1 MRVFVIHGMG
11 RTPVSMWLLA
21 RRLKAVGYEPS
32 LFGYAVTLTDLEAIK
47 RRFVERVHKVLA
59 ADVEV
64 SDVKASGT
72 AGDDRPERSTAVR
85 YAVIGHSLGNLVARL
100 ASPELPAGFCR
111 FAMLAPPNRSPV
123 VAHSLKDNPLFKAF
137 TRDAGRRLVDE
148 CYFAT
153 LPVPQVPSLII
164 AGTGGPRTSWLPFAG
179 RPNDAILRVEETRLK
194 GVPMIEVPGVH
205 TFLMNRADVFA
216 AICEF
221 FTASPQDGFC

>member
-21 RRLKAVGYEPS
+21 RRLKTAGYRPS
-32 LFGYAVTLTDLEAIK
+32 LFGYAVTLADLEAIK
-47 RRFVERVHKVLA
+47 SRFVERVHKVLA
-59 ADVEV
+59 ADGAE
-64 SDVKASGT
+64 G
-72 AGDDRPERSTAVR
+72 GRPEEAPR

-111 FAMLAPPNRSPV
+111 FAMLAPPNRPPV
-123 VAHSLKDNPLFKAF
+123 MAHTLKDNPLFRAF
-137 TRDAGRRLVDE
+137 TRDAGRRLADDD
-148 CYFAT
+148 YFAA
-153 LPVPQVPSLII
+153 LPVPRVASLII
-164 AGTGGPRTSWLPFAG
+164 AGNGGPLASWLPFAG
-179 RPNDAILRVEETRLK
+179 RPNDAILRVDETRLE

-221 FTASPQDGFC
+221 FSAPPRDGFC